1 MRSFFCC
8 SKEGE
13 RVRRGRSL
21 WLSLTA
27 AALSAALVYGLYV
40 VQRDQLEQQETVTV
54 VVPKRFIAAGE
65 RLQRGD
71 LELSRL
77 PVAAYTGDMLSELDA
92 ASGMEAAMPLGKGE
106 ALLAWKLNEHYL
118 QPRAGE
124 STFQIPKEY
133 IRSISNGIRAGDRVV
148 LYASGA
154 EEESLR
160 IFPESVV
167 VASVKSSA
175 NVEVDS
181 LEQSHLMSL
190 AESNKDGMYVARR
203 DANAM
208 IEYVNLNLTEAQ
220 WLKIDRLCKGGS
232 VKVVIAYSPES
243 YERIKDVREAER
255 EGVSGERDE

>member
-1 MRSFFCC
+1 M
-8 SKEGE
+8 
-13 RVRRGRSL
+13 RRGSSL

-40 VQRDQLEQQETVTV
+40 VQRDQLEQQETVAV
-54 VVPKRFIAAGE
+54 VVPNRFIAAGE
-65 RLQRGD
+65 RIERED
-71 LELSRL
+71 LELRRL
-77 PVAAYTGDMLSELDA
+77 PVAAYTLDMVSKIDA

-106 ALLAWKLNEHYL
+106 ALLSWKLNEHYL
-118 QPRAGE
+118 HPRTGE
-124 STFQIPKEY
+124 STFQIPREY
-133 IRSISNGIRAGDRVV
+133 IRSVSNGIRAGDRVA

-160 IFPESVV
+160 IFPEPVI

-181 LEQSHLMSL
+181 LKQSHLMSL
-190 AESNKDGMYVARR
+190 VESNMEGMYAARR

-220 WLKIDRLCKGGS
+220 WLRIDRLCKGGS
-232 VKVVIAYSPES
+232 VKIVIAYSPES
-243 YERIKDVREAER
+243 YDRMKNAREAKR
-255 EGVSGERDE
+255 EGEGRERDE

>member
-1 MRSFFCC
+1 M
-8 SKEGE
+8 
-13 RVRRGRSL
+13 RRGRSL
-21 WLSLTA
+21 WLSLA
-27 AALSAALVYGLYV
+27 AAMLSAALVYGLYV
-40 VQRDQLEQQETVTV
+40 LQRDQLEQQETVAV

-65 RLQRGD
+65 RLERTD
-71 LELSRL
+71 LEMARL
-77 PVAAYTGDMLSELDA
+77 PVAAYTNEMVAALDSA
-92 ASGMEAAMPLGKGE
+92 FGMEAAMPLGKGE
-106 ALLAWKLNEHYL
+106 ALLSWKLNEHYL
-118 QPRAGE
+118 HPRTGE

-133 IRSISNGIRAGDRVV
+133 IRSISNGIRAGDRVL

-154 EEESLR
+154 EEQSAR

-190 AESNKDGMYVARR
+190 AEGNKDGMYVARR

-220 WLKIDRLCKGGS
+220 WLLIDQLCKGGS

-243 YERIKDVREAER
+243 YDRMKDRQGE
-255 EGVSGERDE
+255 EGSGERSGRE

>member
-1 MRSFFCC
+1 M
-8 SKEGE
+8 
-13 RVRRGRSL
+13 RRGRSL

-27 AALSAALVYGLYV
+27 AMLSAALVYGLYV
-40 VQRDQLEQQETVTV
+40 LQRDQLEQQETVAV
-54 VVPKRFIAAGE
+54 IVPKRFIAAGE
-65 RLQRGD
+65 RLQRSD

-77 PVAAYTGDMLSELDA
+77 PIAAYTSDMFSELDM
-92 ASGMEAAMPLGKGE
+92 ASGIEAAMPLGKGE
-106 ALLAWKLNEHYL
+106 ALLSWKLNEHYL
-118 QPRAGE
+118 HPRMGE

-133 IRSISNGIRAGDRVV
+133 IRSISNGIRAGDRVL

-190 AESNKDGMYVARR
+190 AEGNKDGMYVARR

-220 WLKIDRLCKGGS
+220 WLQIDRLCKSGS

-243 YERIKDVREAER
+243 YDRIKDGREAEGKG
-255 EGVSGERDE
+255 EDGERE

>member
-1 MRSFFCC
+1 M
-8 SKEGE
+8 
-13 RVRRGRSL
+13 RRGRSL

-27 AALSAALVYGLYV
+27 ALLSAALVYGLYV
-40 VQRDQLEQQETVTV
+40 LQRDQLKQQETIGV

-65 RLQRGD
+65 RMERND
-71 LELSRL
+71 LELTRL
-77 PVAAYTGDMLSELDA
+77 PIAAYTNDMITELELA
-92 ASGMEAAMPLGKGE
+92 AGKESAIPLGKGE
-106 ALLAWKLNEHYL
+106 ALLSWKLNEHYL
-118 QPRAGE
+118 HPGTGE

-133 IRSISNGIRAGDRVV
+133 IRSISNGIRAGDRVL

-154 EEESLR
+154 EGESGR

-220 WLKIDRLCKGGS
+220 WLQIDRLCKNGS
-232 VKVVIAYSPES
+232 VKVVVAYSPES
-243 YERIKDVREAER
+243 YDQIHAGSNIQGKGEDIGRE
-255 EGVSGERDE
+255 